1 MVRHR
6 ERHRERH
13 TEYCLTMPPQAFGR
27 HVVLEKVKN
36 RVEVPLWLDILI
48 VRVIG
53 VVHVLLLAGGMAV
66 CAMGV
71 ALSAGVAPSWTAATV
86 AGMGAAVMASSS
98 TALYALSVKR
108 PDLLS
113 VAMYGLVGLVA
124 WVACVATVLYI
135 LVAQVDSPV
144 AGYIICHWNETE
156 AVVAAQTLT
165 AEALGDDYLSAD
177 GTDLTCSPEE
187 LATPAPYINCSVRS
201 ADSASPRR
209 ASRA

>member
-1 MVRHR
+1 
-6 ERHRERH
+6 
-13 TEYCLTMPPQAFGR
+13 MPPEAFGR
-27 HVVLEKVKN
+27 HVILEKVKH
-36 RVEVPLWLDILI
+36 RVGVPHWVDVLS
-48 VRVIG
+48 VRAIG
-53 VVHVLLLAGGMAV
+53 VVHVLLLAGGMSV
-66 CAMGV
+66 CGMGI

-86 AGMGAAVMASSS
+86 TGMGAAVVASAS

-113 VAMYGLVGLVA
+113 VAMYGLVALVA

-156 AVVAAQTLT
+156 AAVAAQTLT
-165 AEALGDDYLSAD
+165 AEALEDDYLSKD

-201 ADSASPRR
+201 TDSGFPRR